1 MTRVDSPPAR
11 PTGPLHAVG
20 ASTLGALGYLGG
32 LVTLVAGAAAELVR
46 PRAGEPSIRGS
57 AVRHAEWMIGMGA
70 PLAALLHVGL
80 GSFLSMQ
87 AFFGATFI
95 EAAGPV
101 VAIGLLRNVAP
112 LMTGFLVSGL
122 FAARI
127 TPELRLATEADR
139 SIRPARRAA
148 SRILGALLAGPVLVL
163 VSTAVGVG
171 VGSVVAAAMLGLP
184 APLFFAKALEMLWVR
199 DVWGVV
205 AKGMAFSAV
214 AASLA
219 CHEGLRPD
227 ADASPAAVRVSAYRA
242 ACLSS
247 VSILMMNN
255 AWFLLVYHAG
265 PAFGPTVLLTPGR

>member
-1 MTRVDSPPAR
+1 MTRVFPLLNRSS
-11 PTGPLHAVG
+11 GPLHAVG
-20 ASTLGALGYLGG
+20 SSTLGALGYLGG
-32 LVTLVAGAAAELVR
+32 LVVLVGEATAEVVR
-46 PRAGEPSIRGS
+46 PRPGEPPILGS
-57 AVRHAEWMIGMGA
+57 TIKHAEWMIGMGA
-70 PLAALLHVGL
+70 PLVALLHVGL

-112 LMTGFLVSGL
+112 LMVGFTLSGL

-127 TPELRLATEADR
+127 TPELRLVGVAEGPVRA
-139 SIRPARRAA
+139 SRRAA
-148 SRILGALLAGPVLVL
+148 SRILAAMVAGPVLVL
-163 VSTAVGVG
+163 VATAVGVG
-171 VGSVVAAAMLGLP
+171 IGSVVAAAMLGLP
-184 APLFFAKALEMLWVR
+184 APLFFGKASEMLWVR

-205 AKGMAFSAV
+205 AKGMAFAAV

-219 CHEGLRPD
+219 CFEGLRPV
-227 ADASPAAVRVSAYRA
+227 ADDSPAAVRLSAFRA